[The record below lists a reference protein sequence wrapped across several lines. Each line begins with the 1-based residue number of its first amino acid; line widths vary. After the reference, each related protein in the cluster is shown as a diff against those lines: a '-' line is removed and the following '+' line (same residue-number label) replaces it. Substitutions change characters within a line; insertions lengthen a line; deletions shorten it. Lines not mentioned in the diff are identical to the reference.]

1 MSKKLFTTAAIL
13 SFATMASA
21 QDVGDFN
28 AGAGLSILGPMVE
41 GSYQV
46 TPDLAVRGIAFG
58 AISLTDTVDLDEYTV
73 DGSITLNGG
82 GLLMDYYPTNS
93 GWRVSGGVVV
103 TDFSLDGD
111 FTGPENFVGN
121 ISLKNDIAPLL
132 TTGYRHT
139 FSNNMT
145 VSGDLGVMVN
155 GLVAS
160 SNNADPLVQDEI
172 DSLNADLDQIPV
184 VPFISIMVGYTF

>member
-1 MSKKLFTTAAIL
+1 MTGKGRDDSTRDRNEVLEP
-13 SFATMASA
+13 S
-21 QDVGDFN
+21 N
-28 AGAGLSILGPMVE
+28 
-41 GSYQV
+41 
-46 TPDLAVRGIAFG
+46 
-58 AISLTDTVDLDEYTV
+58 
-73 DGSITLNGG
+73 
-82 GLLMDYYPTNS
+82 
-93 GWRVSGGVVV
+93 VVV

>member
-121 ISLKNDIAPLL
+121 ISLKKDVAPLV

-139 FSNNMT
+139 FRNNMT

-160 SNNADPLVQDEI
+160 SNNEDPLVQDEI

>member
-121 ISLKNDIAPLL
+121 ISLKNDIAPSV

-139 FSNNMT
+139 FRNNMT

>member
-1 MSKKLFTTAAIL
+1 MSKKLFTTVAML

-46 TPDLAVRGIAFG
+46 TPELAVRGIAFG
-58 AISLTDTVDLDEYTV
+58 AISLTDTVELDEYTV

-93 GWRVSGGVVV
+93 GWRLSGGVVV
-103 TDFSLDGD
+103 TDFALDGD
-111 FTGPENFVGN
+111 FTGPEDFVGN
-121 ISLKNDIAPLL
+121 ISLKNDVAPLV

-139 FSNNMT
+139 FRNNLT
-145 VSGDLGVMVN
+145 LSGDLGVMVN

-160 SNNADPLVQDEI
+160 SNNVDPLVQDEI

-184 VPFISIMVGYTF
+184 VPFVSIMVGYTF

>member
-46 TPDLAVRGIAFG
+46 TPDFAVRGIAFG

-121 ISLKNDIAPLL
+121 ISLKKDVAPLV

-139 FSNNMT
+139 FRNNMT

-160 SNNADPLVQDEI
+160 SNNVDPLVQDEI

>member
-28 AGAGLSILGPMVE
+28 AGAGLLILGPMVE

-121 ISLKNDIAPLL
+121 ISLKNDIAPLV

-139 FSNNMT
+139 FRNNMT

>member
-103 TDFSLDGD
+103 IDFSLDGD

-121 ISLKNDIAPLL
+121 ISLKNNIAPLV

-139 FSNNMT
+139 FRNNMT